1 MVGLEPGNY
10 YKTIKYTTYHVHI
23 LCLLPRITK
32 RSYFWST
39 NEPYYDPGW
48 HEGPEMPGPRYFH
61 ACESFIF
68 NGKRTMVVAG
78 GTTSNAREVEFLIEG
93 RDAWESGPPLPS
105 SWSYDN
111 PKNADAIVSDYDTL
125 YYINTWQ
132 NLFLK
137 LECSQCSA
145 ECEWKTLNIQL
156 KTPRINAV
164 VALIPDNLATC
175 RNRTSEE

>member
-1 MVGLEPGNY
+1 
-10 YKTIKYTTYHVHI
+10 
-23 LCLLPRITK
+23 
-32 RSYFWST
+32 
-39 NEPYYDPGW
+39 
-48 HEGPEMPGPRYFH
+48 
-61 ACESFIF
+61 
-68 NGKRTMVVAG
+68 MVVAG

-93 RDAWESGPPLPS
+93 SDAWKSGPLLPS
-105 SWSYDN
+105 SWSSDN

-137 LECSQCSA
+137 LECSA
-145 ECEWKTLNIQL
+145 ECEWKNLNIQL

-175 RNRTSEE
+175 RNKTSEE